1 MEKNAAPPYEKTSA
15 ASAALFQSNLEYIL
29 HQRRL
34 AWAQS
39 DVPESSWQLY
49 HALWSEAIDVYFGD
63 LALALRNKPTLAVGR
78 CQARAHSLTID
89 DSSDRVVIPEAY
101 YGHHILHAETFF
113 HPFFQGAMEVY
124 DSGANKSQAK
134 TVVEVLAALSLAVLA
149 RVFALEA
156 ASFLPAASDTQSR
169 PKKARAV
176 VSSSRPVKRVQH

>member
-1 MEKNAAPPYEKTSA
+1 
-15 ASAALFQSNLEYIL
+15 
-29 HQRRL
+29 
-34 AWAQS
+34 
-39 DVPESSWQLY
+39 
-49 HALWSEAIDVYFGD
+49 
-63 LALALRNKPTLAVGR
+63 
-78 CQARAHSLTID
+78 
-89 DSSDRVVIPEAY
+89 
-101 YGHHILHAETFF
+101 
-113 HPFFQGAMEVY
+113 MEVY